1 MRRCSSGKKERG
13 EIKTGMSG
21 RRQLILLR
29 AKRSVRTTGTEE
41 NAAEEEIRS
50 VCYQTFKECGF
61 AGTDDGQNKKS
72 LPFRGILYKLR
83 RKERK

>member
-1 MRRCSSGKKERG
+1 
-13 EIKTGMSG
+13 MSG

-29 AKRSVRTTGTEE
+29 AKSSVRTDQTGTEE

-50 VCYQTFKECGF
+50 VCYQTFKACGF